1 VSDPAGEARALLAAA
16 NPRDAEQVFRAV
28 ILANRAGLDVD
39 ALPLARAGAE
49 ANPADARMWQA
60 LGLVQRRLENH
71 EEAVPALA
79 RAAALAP
86 DDALIAHSLARAS
99 LEAGL
104 PAVDLFER
112 AHLMAPTDASVLL
125 GRAAA
130 LFAEGRLDAAIEGL
144 EAQLRLYP
152 AWIEGHA
159 TAARLRWVRGDRTDF
174 TASLEAALQDSPAAV
189 PLWRGLADIYMQ
201 SASYERVH
209 ETMFRAR
216 AAAGESPVFD
226 ALEAV
231 ATAEQGRTGEADL
244 LFACLGP
251 IEHITMAARYARHL
265 LRAGRP
271 AEMSALADE
280 WAGRDPDNLLV
291 PYQSA
296 AWRLTGDPRWQ
307 WLEGDERL
315 VGIYDLADR
324 LPSLDALAAR
334 LRGLHLSVHQP
345 LEQSLRGGTQTD
357 GPLFS
362 RIEPEIRAL
371 RALIVETVEQHVAQ
385 LPPAVAGHPTL
396 IGKRAPIRFAGSWSV
411 RLRDA
416 GFHVNHVHPAGWI
429 SSAFYVA
436 LPEAAM
442 GGETHAGWL
451 SLGEVTELGLDLPPL
466 RLVEPKPGRL
476 VLFPSSMWHGTR
488 PFAEGERLTVAFD
501 VARPF

>member
-1 VSDPAGEARALLAAA
+1 MTGVDEARGLLRAA
-16 NPRDAEQVFRAV
+16 NPSDPDAVFRAV
-28 ILANRAGLDVD
+28 ILANRVGLDTA

-49 ANPADARMWQA
+49 ANPADPRMWQV
-60 LGLVQRRLENH
+60 LGLVQRRLDDLA
-71 EEAVPALA
+71 EAVPALA

-86 DDALIAHSLARAS
+86 DDALIAHSLARAN

-104 PAVDLFER
+104 PAVELFER
-112 AHLMAPTDASVLL
+112 AHRLAPNDSMVLL

-130 LFAEGRLDAAIEGL
+130 YFADGRLDDAIDGL

-159 TAARLRWVRGDRTDF
+159 TAARLRWVRGEREDF
-174 TASLEAALQDSPAAV
+174 AVSLEEALKAAPAAV
-189 PLWRGLADIYMQ
+189 PLWRELADTYMP
-201 SASYERVH
+201 AALYERVH
-209 ETMFRAR
+209 ETVVRAR
-216 AAAGESPVFD
+216 AAAGENPVFD

-231 ATAEQGRTGEADL
+231 ATAEQGRIEEADL
-244 LFACLGP
+244 KFACLGG
-251 IEHITMAARYARHL
+251 IEHITMAARYIRHL

-271 AEMSALADE
+271 AEASAFADE
-280 WAGRDPDNLLV
+280 WAGRDPGHLLV

-315 VGIYDLADR
+315 VGIYDLGDR
-324 LPSLDALAAR
+324 LPSLEALAER
-334 LRGLHLSVHQP
+334 LRGLHLSLHQP

-371 RALIVETVEQHVAQ
+371 RAAIVAAVEGHVAQ
-385 LPPAVAGHPTL
+385 LPPPAAGHPTL
-396 IGKRAPIRFAGSWSV
+396 IGTRAPIRFAGSWSV

-436 LPEAAM
+436 LPEGAM
-442 GGETHAGWL
+442 GGEDHAGWL
-451 SLGEVTELGLDLPPL
+451 SLGEASELGLDLPPI
-466 RLVEPKPGRL
+466 RLIEPKPGRL

-488 PFAEGERLTVAFD
+488 PFAAGERLTVAFD